1 MRAIETIK
9 TKESPAS
16 QTENVNIISGIGIV
30 EMTKDEDEEEAMRQN
45 TDKAIPSR
53 HRKSDRR

>member
-1 MRAIETIK
+1 METIK

-16 QTENVNIISGIGIV
+16 HTENVSIISGTGIV
-30 EMTKDEDEEEAMRQN
+30 EMAKDKDEEETIRQN

-53 HRKSDRR
+53 HRKSDRRWVW